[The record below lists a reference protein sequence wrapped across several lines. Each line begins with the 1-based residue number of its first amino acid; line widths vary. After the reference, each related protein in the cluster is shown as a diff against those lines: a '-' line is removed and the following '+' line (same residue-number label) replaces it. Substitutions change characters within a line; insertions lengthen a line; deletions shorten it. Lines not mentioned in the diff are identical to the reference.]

1 MNDDDLD
8 VPAGSVDPKAL
19 HYQEVL
25 FSLVMSVV
33 SVISRDNPLVRFPDI
48 LWAFAAMLGFNLA
61 YHRMLRRSSGS
72 IAPLASIAV
81 NVCLSS
87 LVVFLSGGAQSS
99 FWPLYL
105 LPVFTACLY
114 LKRRH
119 VQGAVAASAA
129 FLACFYLEAFWD
141 GRPWEACEFAIK
153 AGVLAFAALITAQ
166 ISFKE
171 RAQRQD
177 LSGIRERMDVLARS
191 LERRKASDLEAL
203 RRQSL
208 DALIPG
214 IAHALNN
221 PLGII
226 LGTVEL
232 MLKDSPEGSL
242 QREDLLRIRAAAR
255 RCAVV
260 GEDLRACVKP
270 RLEGVS

>member
-1 MNDDDLD
+1 MNDSLD
-8 VPAGSVDPKAL
+8 PQSL
-19 HYQEVL
+19 NNQEVL
-25 FSLVMSVV
+25 FSLVMTVV
-33 SVISRDNPLVRFPDI
+33 SVVSRDNPLVRFPDI

-61 YHRMLRRSSGS
+61 YHRMLRRSAGAV
-72 IAPLASIAV
+72 APLVSIAV
-81 NVCLSS
+81 NVALSS
-87 LVVFLSGGAQSS
+87 LVVAYSGGAQSS

-105 LPVFTACLY
+105 LPVFTSCLY
-114 LKRRH
+114 LRRRH

-153 AGVLAFAALITAQ
+153 AGVLAFAAFVTAQ

-191 LERRKASDLEAL
+191 LERRKSSDLETL

-232 MLKDSPEGSL
+232 MLKEAPAGSI
-242 QREDLLRIRAAAR
+242 QREDLERIRAAAR

-260 GEDLRACVKP
+260 GEDLRACAKP
-270 RLEGVS
+270 RPAEVA

>member
-1 MNDDDLD
+1 MMNELES
-8 VPAGSVDPKAL
+8 VGAVDPKAL

-25 FSLVMSVV
+25 FSLVMTVV

-48 LWAFAAMLGFNLA
+48 LWAFAAMLAFNLA
-61 YHRMLRRSSGS
+61 YHRMLRRSSGAL
-72 IAPLASIAV
+72 APLVSMAV
-81 NVCLSS
+81 NVALSS
-87 LVVFLSGGAQSS
+87 LVVAFSGGAQSS

-105 LPVFTACLY
+105 LPIFTACLY

-119 VQGAVAASAA
+119 VQGAVAASGA

-153 AGVLAFAALITAQ
+153 AGVLSFAAFVTSQ
-166 ISFKE
+166 ISFRE
-171 RAQRQD
+171 RAQREN
-177 LSGIRERMDVLARS
+177 LAGIRERMDVLARS

-214 IAHALNN
+214 LAHALNN
-221 PLGII
+221 PVGII

-232 MLKDSPEGSL
+232 MLKEAPEGSV
-242 QREDLLRIRAAAR
+242 QREDLERIRSAAR

-260 GEDLRACVKP
+260 GEDLRACAKP
-270 RLEGVS
+270 RFEEVA